1 MVGLEVEFHLHVDL
15 IVPGDWVQTQ
25 FSRNDRMWQV
35 ERAWRP
41 AVTVALDLVAAVPT
55 NEGSVLVV
63 FELDDVASDPALR
76 VALGSYLEDDLRTAV
91 SHLDGDVLV
100 EL

>member
-1 MVGLEVEFHLHVDL
+1 M
-15 IVPGDWVQTQ
+15 
-25 FSRNDRMWQV
+25 
-35 ERAWRP
+35 
-41 AVTVALDLVAAVPT
+41 
-55 NEGSVLVV
+55 VV

-76 VALGSYLEDDLRTAV
+76 IALGSDLEDDLRTAV